1 MNDIQKTY
9 FESPIGRIE
18 ISGDEKGISSVE
30 FFEDRKNISRNTGHL
45 KNCLKQLDEYFSG
58 KRKSF
63 SLKLNLKGT
72 EFQKKVWKGLLKI
85 PFGETVSYLDVA
97 KGIGNE
103 KAVRAVG
110 NANNKNNISIIIP
123 CHRVIGSNGKLIGYG
138 GGLWRK
144 KWLIDFENGCKQK

>member
-30 FFEDRKNISRNTGHL
+30 FFEDRKNDSKNTGHL

-72 EFQKKVWKGLLKI
+72 EFQKKIWKGLLKI

-97 KGIGNE
+97 KEIGNE

-144 KWLIDFENGCKQK
+144 KWLIDFENGYKQK

>member
-30 FFEDRKNISRNTGHL
+30 FFEDRKNDSKNTGHL

>member
-9 FESPIGRIE
+9 FESPIGMIE

-30 FFEDRKNISRNTGHL
+30 FFEDRKNDSKNTDHL

-72 EFQKKVWKGLLKI
+72 EFQKMVWKGLLKI

>member
-9 FESPIGRIE
+9 FESPIGMIE
-18 ISGDEKGISSVE
+18 ISGDKKGITSVE
-30 FFEDRKNISRNTGHL
+30 FSDDRKNDSKNTGHL
-45 KNCLKQLDEYFSG
+45 KNCFKQLDEYFSG

-72 EFQKKVWKGLLKI
+72 EFQMKVWKGLLKI
-85 PFGETVSYLDVA
+85 PFGETISYLGIA

-103 KAVRAVG
+103 RAVRAVG
-110 NANNKNNISIIIP
+110 NANNKNKISIIIP
-123 CHRVIGSNGKLIGYG
+123 CHRVIGSNGKLVGYG

-144 KWLIDFENGCKQK
+144 KWLIDFEKHENK

>member
-63 SLKLNLKGT
+63 SL
-72 EFQKKVWKGLLKI
+72 
-85 PFGETVSYLDVA
+85 
-97 KGIGNE
+97 
-103 KAVRAVG
+103 
-110 NANNKNNISIIIP
+110 
-123 CHRVIGSNGKLIGYG
+123 NGKVNRMIV
-138 GGLWRK
+138 
-144 KWLIDFENGCKQK
+144 I